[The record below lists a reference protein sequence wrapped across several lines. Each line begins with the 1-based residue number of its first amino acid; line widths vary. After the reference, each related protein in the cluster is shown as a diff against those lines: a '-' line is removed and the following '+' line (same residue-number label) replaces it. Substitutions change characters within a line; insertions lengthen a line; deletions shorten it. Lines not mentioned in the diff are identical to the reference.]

1 MITRVYTK
9 KIRNL
14 TDPNYSFIDLTVPS
28 ELRFINVTINKSE
41 VVFLVKYSSHP
52 SPNFTWIDNKYNTTI
67 KFTTNVKSTMKK
79 IGFHD
84 PNKKVVALIIKNLTS
99 EDSGNYTLIAYNGK
113 IKKKETFKLIVAK
126 SIHSGG

>member
-1 MITRVYTK
+1 MTTNR
-9 KIRNL
+9 
-14 TDPNYSFIDLTVPS
+14 S
-28 ELRFINVTINKSE
+28 EL
-41 VVFLVKYSSHP
+41 VFLVKYSGYP

-67 KFTTNVKSTMKK
+67 EFITKEKSTKKK

-113 IKKKETFKLIVAK
+113 IEKKETFKLTVTRG
-126 SIHSGG
+126 HLGG